1 MREEQSAQLTE
12 QVDVVIVGA
21 GPSGLTLA
29 NILGLQGV
37 RTVIVEER
45 DTLIDYPRGV
55 GLDDEALRTFQSI
68 GLVGRVLPHTV
79 PNQILR
85 FFDAKRRLLA
95 EMAPPDARFGW
106 PKRNGFVQPMV
117 DAELHGGLDRFEHVE
132 VRWGHRMENCVETDD
147 GVTLEFADDKEPVRA
162 RYVVGC
168 DGGRSATRRLMG
180 VSFDGTTSSTRWLV
194 VDVANDPLGH
204 PNSEVGADPKRP
216 YVSISIAHGIRR
228 FEFLIHDDESDELA
242 DDPAFVRRM
251 LAQRVPHPDRVDM
264 IRHRV
269 YTHHSRIAGS
279 FRKGRLML
287 AGDAAHLMP
296 VWQGQGYNS
305 GIRDAANLGWKL
317 AAVINGQAGD
327 ALLDTY
333 DVERRKHARAMIDL
347 STMVGRVISP
357 TNRRVA
363 ALRDRVIHSAS
374 LVPTLKRYVLEMRFK
389 PMPRYQQGA
398 VFHADTSAENSP
410 TGTLFIQPRVDTRAD
425 QNVLL
430 DDVLGTGF
438 AVLCWSNNLRAVL
451 GEEAFSRWKALGAS
465 FIEVRPMTQLHWTGH
480 DDADVTVVG
489 DRTGALKS
497 WFDVFTDSVLFV
509 RPDRCIAGACIA
521 QRAPDLS
528 ESLFDVLHLTQE
540 GGSSSHGDTGPV
552 LHVAQSAAEPSGTVA
567 GSS

>member
-1 MREEQSAQLTE
+1 MTTHND
-12 QVDVVIVGA
+12 VDVVIVGA

-37 RTVIVEER
+37 RTLVVEER

-68 GLVGRVLPHTV
+68 GLVDRVLPHTV

-85 FFDAKRRLLA
+85 FFDAKRRLLVQ
-95 EMAPPDARFGW
+95 MAPPDARFGW

-117 DAELHGGLDRFEHVE
+117 DAELCRGLDRFDHVE
-132 VRWGHRMENCVETDD
+132 VRFGRQMQTCVQTSD
-147 GVTLEFADDKEPVRA
+147 GVTVQFSDGRDPVRA
-162 RYVVGC
+162 RYLVGC
-168 DGGRSATRRLMG
+168 DGGRSVTRRLMG

-204 PNSEVGADPKRP
+204 PNSEVGADPRRP

-228 FEFLIHDDESDELA
+228 FEFLIHPDESDELA

-251 LAQRVPHPDRVDM
+251 LAQLVPHPERVDM

-279 FRKGRLML
+279 FREGRLLL

-317 AAVINGQAGD
+317 AAVVTGQAGD

-363 ALRDRVIHSAS
+363 ALRDRVIHAAS
-374 LVPTLKRYVLEMRFK
+374 VVPSLKRYVLEMRFK

-398 VFHADTSAENSP
+398 VHHADAAGPGVSSP
-410 TGTLFIQPRVDTRAD
+410 TGTLFIQPRVDTRD
-425 QNVLL
+425 RQNVLL
-430 DDVLGTGF
+430 DDVLGSEF

-451 GEEAFSRWKALGAS
+451 GDAAFDRWKALGAR
-465 FIEVRPMTQLHWTGH
+465 FVEARPMTQLHWTGH
-480 DDADVTVVG
+480 DDADVTTVG
-489 DRTGALKS
+489 DRSGALKS
-497 WFDVFTDSVLFV
+497 WFDVYTDSVLFI

-521 QRAPDLS
+521 QRAPEMS
-528 ESLFDVLHLTQE
+528 EALVDVLHLTQG
-540 GGSSSHGDTGPV
+540 GGSDSNGHDSDRAV
-552 LHVAQSAAEPSGTVA
+552 LHVAQSATESSGTVA
-567 GSS
+567 GTP

>member
-1 MREEQSAQLTE
+1 MSLTE
-12 QVDVVIVGA
+12 ADVVIVGA

-37 RTVIVEER
+37 RTLIVEER

-68 GLVGRVLPHTV
+68 GLVDRVLPHTV

-117 DAELHGGLDRFEHVE
+117 DAELYGGLDRFDHVE
-132 VRWGHRMENCVETDD
+132 VRWGHRMQNCVETPD
-147 GVTLEFADDKEPVRA
+147 GVTLEFADGKESVHA

-279 FRKGRLML
+279 FREGRLML

-317 AAVINGQAGD
+317 AAVVNGQAGD

-333 DVERRKHARAMIDL
+333 DTERRKHARAMIDL

-363 ALRDRVIHSAS
+363 ALRDRVIHGAS
-374 LVPTLKRYVLEMRFK
+374 LVPTLKRYILEMRFK

-398 VFHADTSAENSP
+398 VFHAAGSPANSP
-410 TGTLFIQPRVDTRAD
+410 TGTLFIQPRVDTRTD

-451 GEEAFSRWKALGAS
+451 GDEAFNRWKALGAS
-465 FIEVRPMTQLHWTGH
+465 FVEARPMTQLHWSGH
-480 DDADVTVVG
+480 DDASVTVVG

-521 QRAPDLS
+521 QRAPEVS
-528 ESLFDVLHLTQE
+528 ASLFDVLCLTQE
-540 GGSSSHGDTGPV
+540 GGSSSHGTGPV
-552 LHVAQSAAEPSGTVA
+552 LHVPQSAAEPSGTVA

>member
-1 MREEQSAQLTE
+1 MTAYD
-12 QVDVVIVGA
+12 VDVVIVGA

-29 NILGLQGV
+29 NILGQHSV
-37 RTVIVEER
+37 RTLVVDER
-45 DTLIDYPRGV
+45 DTLVDYPRGV
-55 GLDDEALRTFQSI
+55 GLDDESLRTFQSI
-68 GLVGRVLPHTV
+68 GLVDRVLPHTV

-85 FFDAKRRLLA
+85 FFDANRNLLV

-117 DAELHGGLDRFEHVE
+117 DAELFGGLNRFDNVE
-132 VRWGHRMENCVETDD
+132 VRFGHRMRDCTENPD
-147 GVTLEFADDKEPVRA
+147 GVSVSFDGGLPSVRT

-204 PNSEVGADPKRP
+204 PNSEVGADPRRP

-228 FEFLIHDDESDELA
+228 FEFLIHPDETDEQA

-251 LAQRVPHPDRVDM
+251 LAQLIPYPERVDM

-269 YTHHSRIAGS
+269 YTHHSRIAGT

-317 AAVINGQAGD
+317 AAVVTGKAGD

-363 ALRDRVIHSAS
+363 ALRDRVIHAAS
-374 LVPTLKRYVLEMRFK
+374 VVPSLKRYVLEMRFK

-398 VFHADTSAENSP
+398 VCHADRPSPSSP
-410 TGTLFIQPRVDTRAD
+410 TGTLFIQPRVDTRD
-425 QNVLL
+425 RENVLL
-430 DDVLGTGF
+430 DDVLGSGF

-451 GEEAFSRWKALGAS
+451 GDAAFTRWKALGAN
-465 FIEVRPMTQLHWTGH
+465 FVETRPMTQLHWSGH
-480 DDADVTVVG
+480 DDPDVVVVG
-489 DRTGALKS
+489 DRTGALKA
-497 WFDVFTDSVLFV
+497 WFDAHPDSVLFL
-509 RPDRCIAGACIA
+509 RPDRCIAAACIA
-521 QRAPDLS
+521 QRAPEVS
-528 ESLFDVLHLTQE
+528 EALFAKLHLTQ
-540 GGSSSHGDTGPV
+540 GGETDGDKPDRAV
-552 LHVAQSAAEPSGTVA
+552 LHVAQPAAEPSGSATRT
-567 GSS
+567 S